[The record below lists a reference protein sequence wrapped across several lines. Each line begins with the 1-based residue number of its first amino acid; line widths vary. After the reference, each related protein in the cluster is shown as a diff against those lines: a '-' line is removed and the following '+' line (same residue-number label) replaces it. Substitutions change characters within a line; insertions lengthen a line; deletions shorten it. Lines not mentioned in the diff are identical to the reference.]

1 MDLTYD
7 VRIWK
12 VEIYQGTRGTS
23 YYVRWVV
30 AGKRWREPFGQAA
43 LADSFR
49 SDLVA
54 AARKG
59 EAFDTGTGMPVSMR
73 RATQDM
79 PWYKFACGFV
89 DMKWPDVAATT
100 RRTHA

>member
-1 MDLTYD
+1 MDTTYD

-12 VEIYQGTRGTS
+12 TEVRRGKRRNS
-23 YYVRWVV
+23 YRVRWSV
-30 AGKRWREPFGQAA
+30 AGQRFVESFTTAP

-59 EAFDTGTGMPVSMR
+59 KRSTSSTVCR
-73 RATQDM
+73 CR
-79 PWYKFACGFV
+79 
-89 DMKWPDVAATT
+89 
-100 RRTHA
+100 